1 VTDESGAAKTQ
12 APGSETTESSEPNPG
27 LRILELRD
35 EIARLPGQ
43 RVVDAMRSL
52 DDPVRWILWL
62 NGVGLR
68 NHLSTFP
75 LDAGGRLLF
84 DAFDRDRMQNY
95 LGVTVCLTHNLVAAV
110 GTVIDHTRRTL
121 NANWP
126 EKTNHIQKVFDD
138 ARVPFEKDGR
148 LQIIRDL
155 RNFFLH
161 RSIPGLTATMAEGDR
176 ERTAVHLST
185 ATLLGWD
192 GWRPEARQILKTA
205 ADGIALAPLVDHYLD
220 QAINLHRAVITA
232 IEEEERTMLG
242 EYRRLAEEHD
252 AIVRR
257 LQEAMKSHQPPQ
269 TPPLS

>member
-1 VTDESGAAKTQ
+1 MDESDATKTQ
-12 APGSETTESSEPNPG
+12 ARGSETAEASETSPG
-27 LRILELRD
+27 RRILELRD

-52 DDPVRWILWL
+52 DDPVRWILWP

-75 LDAGGRLLF
+75 FDAGGRLLF

-126 EKTNHIQKVFDD
+126 EKTNYIQRVFDD
-138 ARVPFEKDGR
+138 ARARFDKDGQ

-185 ATLLGWD
+185 ATLMGWD

-205 ADGIALAPLVDHYLD
+205 GDGIALAPLVDHYLD
-220 QAINLHRAVITA
+220 QAINLHRAVIAA
-232 IEEEERTMLG
+232 IEEEERAVLG
-242 EYRRLAEEHD
+242 EYRGLAEEHD

-257 LQEAMKSHQPPQ
+257 LQDAMKSDQPPQ
-269 TPPLS
+269 APPPS